1 MVMDTITDYWSD
13 DRPASG
19 AGRRA
24 PASGRETDFRW
35 IRDDRGVGSDPVAVP
50 RRGQA
55 QRAGR
60 RGPVVCTDSHAP
72 DLHGSRLTPRGR
84 LVVAVV
90 WLVMAAVAGLM
101 LAAVP
106 GEDSQPPTVT
116 TKVMVEPGE
125 TLWQLAGQVESGTDR
140 HETVATIMS
149 LNGLDSASQIRPGD
163 ILLVPVQP

>member
-1 MVMDTITDYWSD
+1 MVMDTVTDH
-13 DRPASG
+13 RGNERTASR

-24 PASGRETDFRW
+24 
-35 IRDDRGVGSDPVAVP
+35 AVP
-50 RRGQA
+50 LREAAVRQVREDAHAGLVPA
-55 QRAGR
+55 AAPHRTAVRAGVR
-60 RGPVVCTDSHAP
+60 AGPVVCADSHAP

-90 WLVMAAVAGLM
+90 WLVMAAVAALM
-101 LAAVP
+101 LATMP
-106 GEDSQPPTVT
+106 GEGSQQPVDT

-125 TLWQLAGQVESGTDR
+125 TLWQLAGNLQPGAGT

-149 LNGLDSASQIRPGD
+149 LNDLESASQIRPGD